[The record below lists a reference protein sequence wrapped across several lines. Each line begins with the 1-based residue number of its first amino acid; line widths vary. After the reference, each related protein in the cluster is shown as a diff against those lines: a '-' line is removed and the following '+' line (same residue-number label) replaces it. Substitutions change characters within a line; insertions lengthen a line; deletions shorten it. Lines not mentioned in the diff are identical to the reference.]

1 METKKQKF
9 TVEFEYPV
17 ADASVNI
24 YEMRKILYEGL
35 KCFGWDIKVT
45 EEEV

>member
-1 METKKQKF
+1 MEITRKKF
-9 TVEFEYPV
+9 TIEMEYPV
-17 ADASVNI
+17 ADAAPNI
-24 YEMRKILYEGL
+24 YEMRKVLYEGL

>member
-9 TVEFEYPV
+9 TIELEYPTV
-17 ADASVNI
+17 DASVNV
-24 YEMRKILYEGL
+24 YDMRKILYEGL
-35 KCFGWDIKVT
+35 KCFGWHIKVT